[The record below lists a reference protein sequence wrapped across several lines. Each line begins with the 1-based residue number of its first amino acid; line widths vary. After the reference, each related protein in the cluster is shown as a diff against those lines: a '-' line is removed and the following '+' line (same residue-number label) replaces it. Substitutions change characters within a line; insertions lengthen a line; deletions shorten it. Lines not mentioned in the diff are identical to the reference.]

1 MAPRRS
7 ETPRDASPRARKR
20 AERLSAARA
29 ELMARLGRPLHS
41 EALPATI
48 ELRPTE
54 NLRRRTRIALWL
66 AGISFLVLLA
76 YAWNEGLL
84 ARAENEPLGEYLA
97 YLIDLARSAWLLL
110 PVLCLGA
117 AGMFHWMR
125 RRRPDWVRIS
135 LSKEEVRVEG
145 PGGVWV
151 TPVREFIAVAL
162 RRRSRVV
169 IDIYTNSTGLAGQLR
184 PQSSWLRQ
192 ETLWWVELVHPDAER
207 SVPVWASTAGNAET
221 MAKHV
226 TRGYAHRLDLP
237 VELPEPSAE
246 TA

>member
-1 MAPRRS
+1 MTKGS
-7 ETPRDASPRARKR
+7 RDVSPRTRKR

-29 ELMARLGRPLHS
+29 GLMARLERPLHS
-41 EALPATI
+41 EVLPATV
-48 ELRPTE
+48 ELRPAE

-66 AGISFLVLLA
+66 AGISFAVLLA
-76 YAWNEGLL
+76 YAWNEGALD
-84 ARAENEPLGEYLA
+84 RAEDEPIGEYLA
-97 YLIDLARSAWLLL
+97 YLIELAQSEWLLV

-117 AGMFHWMR
+117 AGMFHWMH

-135 LSKEEVRVEG
+135 VSKEEARVEG

-169 IDIYTNSTGLAGQLR
+169 IDTYTNSTGLAGQLR

-192 ETLWWVELVHPDAER
+192 ETLWWVELVHPDVER

-221 MAKHV
+221 MAKRV
-226 TRGYAHRLDLP
+226 TRGYAHRLDLA
-237 VELPEPSAE
+237 VELPEQSAE

>member
-1 MAPRRS
+1 
-7 ETPRDASPRARKR
+7 
-20 AERLSAARA
+20 
-29 ELMARLGRPLHS
+29 MARLERPLYS
-41 EALPATI
+41 EALPATV

-54 NLRRRTRIALWL
+54 KLRRSTHIALWL

-76 YAWNEGLL
+76 YARNEGMLD
-84 ARAENEPLGEYLA
+84 RAENEPFGEYFA
-97 YLIDLARSAWLLL
+97 YLVDLAQSEWLLV
-110 PVLCLGA
+110 PGLCLAA
-117 AGMFHWMR
+117 AGMLHWMR

-135 LSKEEVRVEG
+135 LSKNEARIEG

-151 TPVREFIAVAL
+151 TPVTEFTAVAL
-162 RRRSRVV
+162 RTRSRVV
-169 IDIYTNSTGLAGQLR
+169 IDPYPNSTGLAGPLR

-192 ETLWWVELVHPDAER
+192 ETLWWVELVHPEAER
-207 SVPVWASTAGNAET
+207 SVPVWASTAGNAES

-237 VELPEPSAE
+237 VELPDGRAD